1 MALTDEFFSQHFG
14 LKHQTIGQKARAEE
28 AYIRPGGGL
37 VLGQDPSTQVDSV
50 EMTLGREGGS

>member
-37 VLGQDPSTQVDSV
+37 VLGQDPSTPKLQP
-50 EMTLGREGGS
+50 R